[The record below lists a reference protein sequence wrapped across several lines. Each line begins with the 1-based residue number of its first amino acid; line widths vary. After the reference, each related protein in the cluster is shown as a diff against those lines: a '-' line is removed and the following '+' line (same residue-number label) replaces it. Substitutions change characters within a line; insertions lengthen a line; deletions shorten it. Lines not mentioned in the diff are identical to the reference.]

1 MEAIMKTKQ
10 AVEHK
15 LKELKLNGVLAQLFE
30 QENNITCSELP
41 FLERL
46 NHLLDNQVVEN
57 DNKRIALLRRQAALR
72 WADARISDTRY
83 DIQTGLKESVTQQL
97 IQFNWIRDCRHLIIT
112 GKTGCGKTRYG
123 CAIANAAI
131 KQKISV
137 GFYRFSELIALLVM
151 ADDAGKLVKIR
162 NKLKRFKLL
171 FIDDWGISPLN
182 VEQRHLLFELIEFR
196 DQKGSLIITSQ
207 YPVGDWY
214 GAFGDETIADST
226 LDRIVHSAHK
236 ISMKG
241 ESFRKLMGIKG
252 GLK

>member
-1 MEAIMKTKQ
+1 MKIRES
-10 AVEHK
+10 VEHK
-15 LKELKLNGVLAQLFE
+15 LKELKLNGALTQLIK
-30 QENNITCSELP
+30 QESDIACSEWP

-46 NHLLDNQVVEN
+46 EHILDNQVIEN
-57 DNKRIALLRRQAALR
+57 DNKRISLLRRQAKLR
-72 WADARISDTRY
+72 WPGARVSDTRY

-97 IQFNWIRDCRHLIIT
+97 IQFNWVKDCRHLIIT

-123 CAIANAAI
+123 CAIANEAI
-131 KQKISV
+131 NQKVSV

-151 ADDAGKLVKIR
+151 ADDAGELVKVR

-171 FIDDWGISPLN
+171 FIDDWGVSPLN

-207 YPVGDWY
+207 YPVGGWY
-214 GAFGDETIADST
+214 DAFGDETIADST

-236 ISMKG
+236 INMKG
-241 ESFRKLMGIKG
+241 ESFRKLMGIQG